1 MESSG
6 NAIGRTLL
14 RLRAR
19 LGANG
24 PARKYAADEPPL
36 RSELFSAVQ
45 MEHHGK
51 ALADSHKLS
60 STRPRDRLLTRLAEN
75 EGVLLG
81 VRNLL
86 TEAVKTARRI
96 TPAGEW
102 LLDNFYFIEEQI
114 RTAKRHLP
122 KGYSRELPR
131 LLNGPSAGLPRVYDI
146 ALETISHGDGR
157 VGSESLGS
165 FVAAYQTVSILKL
178 GELWAIPIMLR
189 LALIE
194 NLRRVAVRIAADR
207 MDRNRADYWADQMTE
222 IAAKDPKSLI
232 LVIADMARS
241 NPPMVSSFVAELT
254 RRLQGQGPS
263 LALPLTWIEQRLSE
277 SGLTIE
283 QLVRSENQQ
292 QAADQVSMS
301 NSIGSLRFLGAMDW
315 RKFVE
320 TMSIVDR
327 TLGEDPGG
335 VYGKMDFATRDRY
348 RHVVEKIAKNSPCSE
363 SEVARKA
370 IQLAHDGAA
379 REDGDERVGH
389 VGFYL
394 VDKGLAQLER
404 LAEVRSSPLEAL
416 RRAGRRYPLPLY
428 GGTILLL
435 TILFA
440 GCLLL
445 KAHGSGVH
453 GWLLTLTGILS
464 LLCAGHLAVAAVN
477 WLATLLVT
485 PHLLPRMD
493 FSKGIPPESHTLV
506 VVPTMLTSI
515 QNIEDLIDT
524 LEVRF
529 LANRDGRLHFSLLT
543 DFQDALEETLPEDEP
558 LLRLARQK
566 IEDLNEKYR
575 NSESPTFFLFHRP
588 RRWNP
593 QDRIWMGYERK
604 RGKLAD
610 LNWLLRAGP
619 HADHGDR
626 FSLVVG
632 ETAILANVK
641 YVITLDTDTQLARD
655 SAWQFVG
662 AMAHPLNRAR
672 YDEDKQRVRAGYGI
686 LQPRVAVSLPGANR
700 SRYARMCGSD
710 PGIDPY
716 TRAVSDVYQDLFG
729 EGSFIGKGIY
739 DVDAFERALGG
750 RFPDNRILSHD
761 LLEGC
766 YARAGLLSDVQLYE
780 EYPSR
785 YSADVSRRRRWI
797 RGDWQ
802 IAQWATPGV
811 PGPDARLQKN
821 PLTMLSRFKIFD
833 NLRRSLV
840 PAALTLLLLLGW
852 MVLPSAWFWTL
863 AVIGIILIPSLI
875 ASAMNVLQKP
885 SDVTL
890 GQHLAA
896 AVRSAGPHFVQ
907 AAFTIVCLPYEA
919 FFSLDAVVRT
929 TWRMLISHR
938 RLLEWNPSNRPDR
951 NGRTGFAGSCR
962 TMWIAPVIAT
972 AAAITLALL
981 RPTALVVAW
990 PILALWFASPAIAWW
1005 ISRPLAHR
1013 EARLTTGQTLFL
1025 QKISRKTWAFF
1036 QTFIGPEDHWLP
1048 PDNFQEHPSPVVA
1061 HRTSP
1066 TNMGF
1071 ALLANLSAYDFGYI
1085 SAGQFIERTANT
1097 FRTME
1102 ALERHRG
1109 HFYNWYDTQSLKPLP
1124 PLYISSV
1131 DSGNL
1136 AGHLLTLRQGMLA
1149 LPDDKILGER
1159 LFDGL
1164 SDTLRIVMDSAAA
1177 APGAY
1182 PPAQF
1187 AQLQRDLE
1195 SATRSQPTSLVAA
1208 RLRLDRLAA
1217 LAADVPARLAERED
1231 TGGDVFHAAAGALSG
1246 NPGCGPATDPESKF
1260 KWWARA
1266 FAEQCRDAL
1275 DELTFLAPWT
1285 QILSSQNSVPDFAD
1299 LDKVPT
1305 LHELAALEEKLL
1317 PAIVHRLDSAAT
1329 SAESAWLGELQRLIA
1344 AAGRNARTRIAAVE
1358 RLALQSN
1365 DLARMEYDFLYDK
1378 ARHLLSIG
1386 YNVSDHRQDSSYY
1399 DLLASEARFSS
1410 FVAIAQ
1416 GQLPQESWFALGRL
1430 LTTAGGEPILLSW
1443 SGSMFEYLMPL
1454 LVMPTYDD
1462 TLLDQTCKAAVASQM
1477 EYGRKSGAPWGI
1489 SECGYNAIDVHLNYQ
1504 YRAFGVPGLGLKRGL
1519 AEDLVIAPYASALA
1533 LMVAPEKACL
1543 NLERLAAEGV
1553 EGRFGFYEAID
1564 YTPSRLPR
1572 GQSST
1577 VVRSFMTHHQGMS
1590 LLSLACLL
1598 LDRPMQKRFESEP
1611 LFQATMLLLQERVPK
1626 ATAFYAHTTELF
1638 ELHAAPSG
1646 AETPVRVFSSPDT
1659 PTPEVQLLSNGRYH
1673 VMITNAG
1680 GGYSRWKDLAV
1691 TRWREDSTC
1700 DNWGTFCYIRDVASR
1715 QFWSTA
1721 YQPTLKRSKH
1731 FEAIFSEG
1739 RAEFRCRDHDY
1750 DTYTEIAVSP
1760 EDDIE
1765 LRRVRITNR
1774 ARTRRAID
1782 VTSYAEVVLA
1792 PPAADA
1798 LHPAFSN
1805 LFVQTEIIQRQR
1817 AILCTRRPRSQGEQA
1832 PWMLHLMAVHGAEIV
1847 DISYETDRM
1856 QFIGCG
1862 NTVADPQAMSGA
1874 AGFFT
1879 GALSGSEGSVLDP
1892 IVAIRCRVMLDPE
1905 ESVTID
1911 MVSGIGE
1918 TRDAALSLV
1927 ERYQDRRLADR
1938 VFDLAW
1944 THGQVL
1950 LRQFNASQA
1959 DAQLYGRLAGSIIYA
1974 NASLRADPGVLIK
1987 NHRGQS
1993 GLWGYA
1999 ISGDLP
2005 IVLLRIEDP
2014 ANIDLVRQLVQAHAY
2029 WRLKGLAVDLVI
2041 WNEDRAGYR
2050 QLLHDQIMGLIAA
2063 GIEANV
2069 TDRPGGIFVRPA
2081 ELIAEEDRILIQT
2094 VARAII
2100 TDSRGSLADQIN
2112 GRRLAEVTVPLLSST
2127 RTHPSEPM
2135 AVAPLP
2141 RYDLTFYN
2149 GLGGFTP
2156 DGREYVI
2163 TTGHGQLTPAPW
2175 VNVLA
2180 NPHFGTVIS
2189 ESGLA
2194 CTWSENAHEFRLT
2207 PWGNDPVSDSTGEA
2221 FYIRDEERG
2230 HFWSPTPLPCRGV
2243 TPYATRHGFGY
2254 SVFEHTERGIR
2265 SELWVYVALD
2275 AAIKFSV
2282 LKVRNDSDRSRRLSA
2297 TGYAE
2302 WVLGDLRPKSAMH
2315 VMTEID
2321 PVSGALFARNPYN
2334 TEFRDRTAFFDV
2346 DDTTRTVSGDRT
2358 EFLGR
2363 NGTLRDPA
2371 AMRRMRLS
2379 GKVGA
2384 ALDPCGAIQVS
2395 FDLAAGQ
2402 ERQIVFRLGVGR
2414 DVDDARNLVGRFR
2427 GSTAAREALDVVWQH
2442 WTHTLGALNV
2452 ETPDQSFN
2460 VLANGWL
2467 LYQTLACRLWARNAT
2482 YQSGGAFGF
2491 RDQLQDV
2498 LALIYARPNL
2508 VREHLLLCA
2517 SRQFMEGDVQHW
2529 WHPPTGRGVRTH
2541 CSDDY
2546 LWLPLTT
2553 CRYVLTTGDTGVLD
2567 EPVHFIQGR
2576 PVNADEDSYYDLPGR
2591 SEEVASLYEHCV
2603 RAILNGLKF
2612 GEHGLPL
2619 IGSGDWN
2626 DGMNLVGEHGKG
2638 ESVWLGFFLYEV
2650 LTQFT
2655 KVARA
2660 HGDVSFADRCEKEA
2674 AGLRRNIER
2683 HGWDGEWYRR
2693 AYFDDGSPLGSASN
2707 PECQIDSI
2715 PQSWSVLSGAG
2726 DHERSRMAMQAVDER
2741 LVRRDHGLIQLLDP
2755 PFDKSELNPGYIKG
2769 YVPGVRENGGQY
2781 THAAIWAAMAFA
2793 RLGDNRRAWE
2803 LFTMINPVNHAKSPD
2818 GIATYK
2824 VEPYVASADV
2834 YALSPHIGRGGW
2846 TWYTGSAGLMYR
2858 LIVES
2863 LLGLRLEVDKLRF
2876 APCLPSDWKEFK
2888 MHYRYRETV
2897 YHIAVLQQ
2905 QSGNDQMSVTV
2916 DGVEQR
2922 DKAVPLVDDHL
2933 EHFVEV
2939 RMNAAGS
2946 TFARSAG

>member
-1 MESSG
+1 MSSKT
-6 NAIGRTLL
+6 IRRTLL
-14 RLRAR
+14 SLRSH
-19 LGANG
+19 LGVSG
-24 PARKYAADEPPL
+24 PALKAEDELPL

-45 MEHHGK
+45 MEQHGK
-51 ALADSHKLS
+51 TLAGWHRLS
-60 STRPRDRLLTRLAEN
+60 PGRPRDQLLRRLAEN
-75 EGVLLG
+75 EGVLLS
-81 VRNLL
+81 VHNLL
-86 TEAVKTARRI
+86 TEAVKADRRI

-102 LLDNFYFIEEQI
+102 LLDNFYLIEEQI
-114 RTAKRHLP
+114 RTARRHLP

-131 LLNGPSAGLPRVYDI
+131 LLDGPSAGLPRVYDI

-157 VGSESLGS
+157 VDPESLSS

-194 NLRRVAVRIAADR
+194 NLRRVGARIASDR
-207 MDRNRADYWADQMTE
+207 TDRNLADHWADQMTE
-222 IAAKDPKSLI
+222 IAGKDPKSLI

-241 NPPMVSSFVAELT
+241 DPPMVSSFVAEFA

-277 SGLTIE
+277 SGLSIE

-315 RKFVE
+315 REFVE
-320 TMSIVDR
+320 TMSSVEQ
-327 TLGEDPGG
+327 TLGEDPGNI
-335 VYGKMDFATRDRY
+335 YCKMDFATRDRY
-348 RHVVEKIAKNSPCSE
+348 RHVVEKTAKNSLYSE
-363 SEVARKA
+363 TEVARHA
-370 IQLAHDGAA
+370 VRLA
-379 REDGDERVGH
+379 REAAAGKGGDDRTAH

-394 VDKGLAQLER
+394 IDKGLGQLEQ
-404 LAEVRSSPLEAL
+404 AVEVRLTPSEAL
-416 RRAGRRYPLPLY
+416 RKVSRRFPLLLY
-428 GGTILLL
+428 GGTILLASVL
-435 TILFA
+435 LA
-440 GCLLL
+440 GLMVL
-445 KAHGSGVH
+445 KAPGGGLH
-453 GWLLTLTGILS
+453 GWLLALTGILS
-464 LLCAGHLAVAAVN
+464 LLCASHLAVGVVN
-477 WLATLLVT
+477 WLATLVAT
-485 PHLLPRMD
+485 PHSLPRID
-493 FSKGIPPESHTLV
+493 FSKGIPKESRTLV
-506 VVPTMLTSI
+506 IVPTMLTSI
-515 QNIEDLIDT
+515 QSIEDLIDA

-529 LANRDGRLHFSLLT
+529 LANRDDHLHFGLLT
-543 DFQDALEETLPEDEP
+543 DFRDALEETLPEDEP
-558 LLRLARQK
+558 LLLLARRR
-566 IEDLNEKYR
+566 IEGLNEKYGS
-575 NSESPTFFLFHRP
+575 SEGDIFFLFHRP

-593 QDRIWMGYERK
+593 WDRIWMGYERK

-619 HADHGDR
+619 HADPADR

-632 ETAILANVK
+632 ETAILETVK

-662 AMAHPLNRAR
+662 TMSHPLNRAQ
-672 YDEDKQRVRAGYGI
+672 YDQDKKRVCDGYGI
-686 LQPRVAVSLPGANR
+686 LQPRVAVSLSGANR

-739 DVDAFERALGG
+739 DVDAFELATEG
-750 RFPDNRILSHD
+750 RFPANRILSHD

-785 YSADVSRRRRWI
+785 YSADVSRRHRWI

-802 IAQWATPGV
+802 IAQWVTPGV
-811 PGPDARLQKN
+811 PGPDGRLQKN
-821 PLTMLSRFKIFD
+821 PLTMLSRWKILD
-833 NLRRSLV
+833 NLRRSLA

-852 MVLPSAWFWTL
+852 TVLPAAWFWTS

-875 ASAMNVLQKP
+875 ASALNVLQKP
-885 SDVTL
+885 GDVTL

-896 AVRSAGPHFVQ
+896 AVRSTGRGLAQ
-907 AAFTIVCLPYEA
+907 AVFTLVCLPYEA

-929 TWRMLISHR
+929 VWRLLITHR
-938 RLLEWNPSNRPDR
+938 RLLEWNPSSGPDH
-951 NGRTGFAGSCR
+951 NSRTDLVGSCR
-962 TMWIAPVIAT
+962 TMWIAPVIAV
-972 AAAITLALL
+972 AAAIVLALL
-981 RPTALVVAW
+981 RPAALVVAV
-990 PILALWFASPAIAWW
+990 PILGLWLVSPAIAWW
-1005 ISRPLAHR
+1005 ISRLLARR
-1013 EARLTTGQTLFL
+1013 EARLTTEQTLFL
-1025 QKISRKTWAFF
+1025 RKLSRKTWEFF
-1036 QTFIGPEDHWLP
+1036 MTFVGPEDHWLP
-1048 PDNFQEHPSPVVA
+1048 PDNFQEHGHFAVMATKNGMDDWLPSDNFLEHPSAVVA

-1066 TNMGF
+1066 TNMGL

-1085 SAGQFIERTANT
+1085 SAGQFIERTENAL
-1097 FRTME
+1097 RAME

-1109 HFYNWYDTQSLKPLP
+1109 HFYNWYDTQSLKPLS

-1136 AGHLLTLRQGMLA
+1136 AGHLMTLRPGLLA
-1149 LPDDKILGER
+1149 LPDDNILGAR
-1159 LFDGL
+1159 FFDGL
-1164 SDTLRIVMDSAAA
+1164 NDTLSVLVDVAGTA
-1177 APGAY
+1177 APTGL
-1182 PPAQF
+1182 AQI
-1187 AQLQRDLE
+1187 RKDLDLAIN
-1195 SATRSQPTSLVAA
+1195 SRPTTLGEA
-1208 RLRLDRLAA
+1208 RQCLDRLATS
-1217 LAADVPARLAERED
+1217 AAE
-1231 TGGDVFHAAAGALSG
+1231 AAAGVDALDA
-1246 NPGCGPATDPESKF
+1246 NPESQLKR
-1260 KWWARA
+1260 WARS
-1266 FAEQCRDAL
+1266 FVRQCRDAL
-1275 DELTFLAPWT
+1275 DEIMLLAPWT
-1285 QILSSQNSVPDFAD
+1285 PLLSSQNRPPDFHGID
-1299 LDKVPT
+1299 GIPT
-1305 LHELAALEEKLL
+1305 LRQLSTLGVELL
-1317 PAIVHRLDSAAT
+1317 PDIEHRLGMKMT
-1329 SAESAWLGELQRLIA
+1329 PEENAWLDELRPLILEASRRAGE
-1344 AAGRNARTRIAAVE
+1344 RIASVE
-1358 RLALQSN
+1358 RLALQAN
-1365 DLARMEYDFLYDK
+1365 DFARMEYDFLFDET
-1378 ARHLLSIG
+1378 RHLLAIG

-1416 GQLPQESWFALGRL
+1416 GKLPQENWFALGRL

-1454 LVMPTYDD
+1454 LVMPTYEN
-1462 TLLDQTCKAAVASQM
+1462 TLLDQTCKAAVARQI
-1477 EYGRKSGAPWGI
+1477 EYGKKRAVPWGI

-1533 LMVAPEKACL
+1533 LMVAPEEACL
-1543 NLERLAAEGV
+1543 NLERLAAEGF

-1572 GQSST
+1572 GQSNA
-1577 VVRSFMTHHQGMS
+1577 VVRSFMAHHQGMS
-1590 LLSLACLL
+1590 LLSLAHLL
-1598 LDRPMQKRFESEP
+1598 LDRPMQKRFNSEP

-1626 ATAFYAHTTELF
+1626 ATAFYARTTEIS
-1638 ELHAAPSG
+1638 ELRAASSG
-1646 AETPVRVFSSPDT
+1646 AETPIRVFSSPDT
-1659 PTPEVQLLSNGRYH
+1659 PNPEVQLLSNGRYH

-1691 TRWREDSTC
+1691 TRWREDSTR
-1700 DNWGTFCYIRDVASR
+1700 DNWGTFCYIRDVTSR
-1715 QFWSTA
+1715 EFWSTA
-1721 YQPTLKRSKH
+1721 YQPTLKPSKR

-1739 RAEFRCRDHDY
+1739 RAEFRSRDHDY
-1750 DTYTEIAVSP
+1750 DTHTEIAVSP

-1765 LRRVRITNR
+1765 LRRVRITNS

-1805 LFVQTEIIQRQR
+1805 LFVQTEILRQRQ

-1832 PWMLHLMAVHGAEIV
+1832 PWMFHLMAVHGAEV
-1847 DISYETDRM
+1847 GDISYETDRM
-1856 QFIGCG
+1856 QFIGRG
-1862 NTVADPQAMSGA
+1862 NTVADPQAMSGS

-1892 IVAIRCRVMLDPE
+1892 IVAIRCRITLGPG
-1905 ESVTID
+1905 ESATID

-1927 ERYQDRRLADR
+1927 GKYHDRRLADR

-1950 LRQFNASQA
+1950 LRQINATDA
-1959 DAQLYGRLAGSIIYA
+1959 DAQLYCRIASSVIYA
-1974 NASLRADPGVLIK
+1974 NSSLRADPGVLIK
-1987 NHRGQS
+1987 NRRGQS
-1993 GLWGYA
+1993 GLWGHA

-2005 IVLLRIEDP
+2005 IVLLQIEDA

-2041 WNEDRAGYR
+2041 WNEDHAGYR

-2081 ELIAEEDRILIQT
+2081 DQIAEEDRILIQT
-2094 VARAII
+2094 VARAVV
-2100 TDSRGSLADQIN
+2100 TDSLGSLADQIK
-2112 GRRLAEVTVPLLSST
+2112 GRFQAEPTVPLLTPT
-2127 RTHPSEPM
+2127 RTHRSEPA
-2135 AVAPLP
+2135 AVAPQP
-2141 RYDLTFYN
+2141 RDDLTFYN

-2163 TTGHGQLTPAPW
+2163 TTAYGQRTPAPW
-2175 VNVLA
+2175 ANVLA

-2207 PWGNDPVSDSTGEA
+2207 PWENDPVSDSSGEA
-2221 FYIRDEERG
+2221 LYIRDEDRG
-2230 HFWSPTPLPCRGV
+2230 HFWSPTPLPSCGM
-2243 TPYATRHGFGY
+2243 TPYVTRHGFGY

-2265 SELWVYVALD
+2265 TELWVYVALD
-2275 AAIKFSV
+2275 AAIKFMV
-2282 LKVRNDSDRSRRLSA
+2282 LKVRNELDRSRRLSA

-2302 WVLGDLRPKSAMH
+2302 WVLGDLRPKSNMH
-2315 VMTEID
+2315 VVTEID
-2321 PVSGALFARNPYN
+2321 PKTGALFARNPYN
-2334 TEFRDRTAFFDV
+2334 TEFPDRTAFFDV
-2346 DDTTRTVSGDRT
+2346 DETSRTVCGDRT

-2363 NGTLRDPA
+2363 NGTLRAPA
-2371 AMRRMRLS
+2371 AMTRTRLS

-2384 ALDPCGAIQVS
+2384 ALDPCAAIHVS

-2402 ERQIVFRLGVGR
+2402 ERDIVFRLGVGR
-2414 DVDDARNLVGRFR
+2414 DADDARNLVNRFR
-2427 GSTAAREALDVVWQH
+2427 GSTAARTALDVVWQH
-2442 WTHTLGALNV
+2442 WTHTLGAVNV
-2452 ETPDQSFN
+2452 ETPDKSLN

-2467 LYQTLACRLWARNAT
+2467 LYQTLSCRLWARSAT

-2498 LALIYARPNL
+2498 MALIHARPFL

-2517 SRQFMEGDVQHW
+2517 SRQFPEGDVQHW

-2546 LWLPLTT
+2546 LWLPLVT
-2553 CRYVLTTGDTGVLD
+2553 CRYVTNTGDTGVLD
-2567 EPVHFIQGR
+2567 EPVHCLQGR

-2591 SEEVASLYEHCV
+2591 SEDAASLYDHCV
-2603 RAILNGLKF
+2603 RAILNGLKY

-2638 ESVWLGFFLYEV
+2638 ESVWLGFFLYYV
-2650 LTQFT
+2650 LMQFAG
-2655 KVARA
+2655 VARIHA
-2660 HGDVSFADRCEKEA
+2660 DIPFAERCEKEA
-2674 AGLRRNIER
+2674 AMLRRNIER
-2683 HGWDGEWYRR
+2683 NGWDGEWYRR
-2693 AYFDDGSPLGSASN
+2693 AYFDDGSPLGSSVN

-2715 PQSWSVLSGAG
+2715 AQSWSVLSGAG
-2726 DHERSRMAMQAVDER
+2726 DHERSRTAMESVDER
-2741 LVRRDHGLIQLLDP
+2741 LVRCEHGLIQLLDP

-2781 THAAIWAAMAFA
+2781 THAAIWATMAFA
-2793 RLGDNRRAWE
+2793 RLGDNRRAWQ
-2803 LFTMINPVNHAKSPD
+2803 LFDMINPVNHARSAED
-2818 GIATYK
+2818 AAIYK
-2824 VEPYVASADV
+2824 VEPYVVAADV
-2834 YALSPHIGRGGW
+2834 YAVPPHTGRGGW
-2846 TWYTGSAGLMYR
+2846 TWYTGSAAWMYR

-2876 APCLPSDWKEFK
+2876 TPCLPADWEGFK

-2897 YHIAVLQQ
+2897 YHIAVIQRRT
-2905 QSGNDQMSVTV
+2905 GNDEMSVTV
-2916 DGVEQR
+2916 DGAEQH
-2922 DKAVPLVDDHL
+2922 DKAVPLVDDHR
-2933 EHFVEV
+2933 EHSVEV
-2939 RMNAAGS
+2939 RMKAAENDS
-2946 TFARSAG
+2946 KLP